1 MDEVF
6 DVIIVGAGSG
16 GGFLAGEIASYGS
29 LLILEAGP
37 TTVGVA
43 KPGFGSPET
52 RKFSTQINLGTFQPD
67 NPFFNNGKAFFAIPM
82 YMIEGNQINASTQRE
97 PRLVG
102 GGSAVNV
109 GAWVRPRLVD
119 WDGFAAETGVQ
130 GWTKAAFERHY
141 QKAETI
147 LHVHRDRPENW
158 NKASILYRQACTDLG
173 IPTHVTASNR
183 HRCIF
188 CGHRLNAGVPC
199 KYDSLMSTAITQ
211 IPKALKAGAKLVD
224 NASVQKILIENG
236 KAVGVT
242 YIKDR
247 QLITA
252 RARKLVVASAGAIN
266 TPALLRSSGIHL
278 INDNVG
284 RYLRAHPGIPMD
296 ALMPG
301 DTDWRT
307 DRGYQWNIAH
317 FTGEAA
323 NPLDVLVHASAGF
336 PANTPW
342 VAASVGFFG
351 KAYKDIMRTY
361 RQRIGAFLFE
371 LKPKNF
377 GRVLGDVNSPVI
389 FYPVV
394 DKTGVLEKKMLADLV
409 TSVRQVSDIFKKMGA
424 IGTYPSADLPPDILN
439 QTLTTFITT
448 SAALHPQGTCRA
460 GADRATS
467 VVDTNGMSWDIQNL
481 MCCDASVIPNHI
493 SANPNATIMAIAS
506 RASEYVITNIF
517 GKALSTTPP
526 QPAFGKGAGVAEAGI
541 AQAGPDSGDDN
552 PLVVIQ

>member
-1 MDEVF
+1 MAQVF
-6 DVIIVGAGSG
+6 DVIIVGSGSG
-16 GGFLAGEIASYGS
+16 GGFLAGEIAPYGS
-29 LLILEAGP
+29 VLILEAGP
-37 TTVGVA
+37 TTVGTPN
-43 KPGFGSPET
+43 PGFGSPET

-67 NPFFNNGKAFFAIPM
+67 NPFFNNGKAFFSIPM

-102 GGSAVNV
+102 GGSSINV

-119 WDGFAAETGVQ
+119 WDGFASETGVQ
-130 GWTKAAFERHY
+130 GWTKALFERHY

-147 LHVHRDRPENW
+147 LHVHRDQPQNW
-158 NKASILYRQACTDLG
+158 NKAATLYRDACTTLG

-211 IPKALKAGAKLVD
+211 IPKAIKAGATLID
-224 NASVQKILIENG
+224 NASVQQILIENG

-242 YIKDR
+242 YIKDK

-252 RARKLVVASAGAIN
+252 RANKLVVASAGAIN
-266 TPALLRSSGIHL
+266 TPALLRSSGVHL

-284 RYLRAHPGIPMD
+284 RYLKAHPGIAMD

-301 DTDWRT
+301 TDDWRT

-317 FTGEAA
+317 FTGDPA
-323 NPLDVLVHASAGF
+323 NPLDVYVHAPAGF

-351 KAYKDIMRTY
+351 KAYKDVMRTY
-361 RQRIGAFLFE
+361 RQRVGAFLFE
-371 LKPKNF
+371 MKPKNF
-377 GRVLGDVNSPVI
+377 GRVMGDINAPTI

-394 DKTGVLEKKMLADLV
+394 DRTGILEKKMLDDLV
-409 TSVRQVSDIFKKMGA
+409 FSVKQVSKIFKQMGA
-424 IGTYPSADLPPDILN
+424 IATYPSADLPPDILN
-439 QTLTTFITT
+439 STLTTFITT

-460 GADRATS
+460 GSDRKTS
-467 VVDTNGMSWDIQNL
+467 VVDTNCMSWDIQNL

-493 SANPNATIMAIAS
+493 SANPNATIMAVAS
-506 RASEYVITNIF
+506 RCSEYVITNIF
-517 GKALSTTPP
+517 GQKLPTAPP
-526 QPAFGKGAGVAEAGI
+526 QPAFGPPPATDQSGTVPSAPQDGVT
-541 AQAGPDSGDDN
+541 P
-552 PLVVIQ
+552 